1 MPAIAQSIH
10 RTTLGALLGVAVAL
24 AVALAVP
31 GTAAQAQFKESPV
44 LAEQVAAGTLP
55 PVEQRLPSV
64 PYVDP
69 LDQPWQEVGQH
80 GGRLRLLM
88 AKVRDLRQMVVY
100 GYARLVG
107 YTPDL
112 ELHADILERVENQD
126 DKVFTLHLRPG
137 HKWSDGQPF
146 TSEDFRYWWED
157 VANNEA
163 LSPVGPP
170 IALTIDGEQP
180 RVEIIDETTVRYSW
194 SNPNPTFLHEL
205 AKASPLYIYRP
216 SHYLKQFHETYADG
230 AELAKKAEAS
240 HQRNWAALHN
250 RLDDLYKNDNVELPS
265 LQPWINSTKPPSDR
279 FRFKRN
285 PYFHRVDP
293 EGRQLPYLDQVMVQI
308 ASSGIIPAKTGA
320 GDSDLQA
327 RYLRFDNYTFL
338 KESEARQ
345 DIKVRLW
352 HTARGARRAL
362 FPNLN
367 VNDEVLGKLFRDV
380 RFRRALSLAVDR
392 AEINQVI
399 FYGLAIEGNNTVLP
413 DSPLYKEHYR
423 TSWAEFDLDQA
434 NRLLDE
440 IGLTERNG
448 KGTRLMA
455 DGRPLEIIV
464 ESAGESTEETDILE
478 LIGESWAKAGIKVH
492 TKPSQ
497 REVIRQRVYSGEAQM
512 TIWFGMENALANA
525 TMSPVELAPV
535 RQEYFQWPKWGQYV
549 ETKGN
554 KGEPPDLAEAIELSE
569 LYHAWFKATELEDK
583 ERIWHRMLEI
593 HAQGVFSIGTVSG
606 VPQPVVVNGKLRNLP
621 EEGLYNWDPGAHF
634 GIYHPDTLWLGS

>member
-1 MPAIAQSIH
+1 MN
-10 RTTLGALLGVAVAL
+10 
-24 AVALAVP
+24 
-31 GTAAQAQFKESPV
+31 
-44 LAEQVAAGTLP
+44 
-55 PVEQRLPSV
+55 
-64 PYVDP
+64 
-69 LDQPWQEVGQH
+69 QPWQEVGQYS
-80 GGRLRLLM
+80 GQLRLLM

-112 ELHADILERVENQD
+112 ELQPDILERVDNQD

-157 VANNEA
+157 VANNEE

-170 IALTIDGEQP
+170 IALTIEGELP

-216 SHYLKQFHETYADG
+216 AHYLKQFHNKYVEA
-230 AELAKKAEAS
+230 AELAKKAEAA

-250 RLDDLYKNDNVELPS
+250 RLDDLYKNDNVDLPS
-265 LQPWINSTKPPSDR
+265 LQPWVNSTKPPSDR

-293 EGRQLPYLDQVMVQI
+293 KGQQLPYIDQVMVQI
-308 ASSGIIPAKTGA
+308 AASGIIPAKTGA

-338 KESEARQ
+338 KESESRQ

-352 HTARGARRAL
+352 RTARGARRAL

-367 VNDEVLGKLFRDV
+367 VNDEVYAKLFRDV
-380 RFRRALSLAVDR
+380 RFRRAMSLAIDR
-392 AEINQVI
+392 EEINQVI

-413 DSPLYKEHYR
+413 DSPLFKEEYQ
-423 TSWAEFDLDQA
+423 TSWAQFDLDEA

-448 KGTRLMA
+448 KGTRLLP
-455 DGRPLEIIV
+455 DGRPLDIII
-464 ESAGESTEETDILE
+464 ESAGESTEEPDILE
-478 LIGESWAKAGIKVH
+478 LIGESWFKVGIKVH

-512 TIWFGMENALANA
+512 AIWFGMENALANA

-535 RQEYFQWPKWGQYV
+535 RQEYFQWPKWGQFF

-554 KGEPPDLAEAIELSE
+554 KGEPPDMAEAIELTE
-569 LYHAWFKATELEDK
+569 LYHAWFKAPDLQEK
-583 ERIWHRMLEI
+583 EWIWHRMLKL
-593 HAQGVFSIGTVSG
+593 HAEGVFAIGLVSG
-606 VPQPVVVNGKLRNLP
+606 VPQPIVVNGKLRNLP

-634 GIYHPDTLWLGS
+634 GIYHPDTLWTGS